1 MLTIRRPATYF
12 LALLLAPLVLLSGCG
27 EFNAGF
33 VIRDEDHIDVTVAFG
48 VLKSSFGRDGS
59 GQSEGFAKRLRGCSE
74 LTPPNASLTGKAKV
88 KPFDDGTYVGCTV
101 TGTMTATDITVQ
113 SGWPRSVANP
123 PADVFRGHKENGPIG
138 ITFDDEIIRFHLDR

>member
-59 GQSEGFAKRLRGCSE
+59 GQSEGFAKRLRDCSE
-74 LTPPNASLTGKAKV
+74 LTPPNTSLTGKTKV

-101 TGTMTATDITVQ
+101 RHHDGNRYH
-113 SGWPRSVANP
+113 RSVRLAS
-123 PADVFRGHKENGPIG
+123 
-138 ITFDDEIIRFHLDR
+138 